1 MKPIIL
7 EFFFILSGRNLT
19 DKQQIHLLGFFFSI
33 SYSTYGNAVLTLCKS
48 GSVCKRSLLEELRRE
63 RAPSARKYFSLIQM
77 KQQRSTAF
85 LASSSFLWLWQM
97 RYSFQQLQKL
107 AENLCEG
114 VTGGLHF
121 KTKEKKEA
129 ASQGSRSNEILQDIS
144 FFNKQWTQCCGKERQ
159 QQHLAQNF
167 FFPSAVASKPLA
179 SSRRRSFTV

>member
-1 MKPIIL
+1 MEPIIL

-77 KQQRSTAF
+77 KQQQQRSTAF
-85 LASSSFLWLWQM
+85 LASSFLWLWQM

-129 ASQGSRSNEILQDIS
+129 SQGRSNEILQDIS

-167 FFPSAVASKPLA
+167 FFPSAARASLQ
-179 SSRRRSFTV
+179 RSFTV